1 MTHPAMRS
9 ATRRALDELRAHE
22 ETVLGGQG
30 RRGVSADTLTKI
42 AGELYAVADLL
53 VAQPRLR
60 RTLGDP
66 ATAPDSRAEL
76 AKTLFGGKVDRH
88 TLDLVQHAVSRRWST
103 PWDLTDALEGTG
115 DDALFAT
122 AEKSDTLDQVEDEL
136 FRFERIL
143 LAEGELSAL
152 LDEPSADVGRR
163 IALLDG
169 LLKNKVSPVTATLL
183 QHAVGSQRKRSVVLA
198 IDDLLETAAAR
209 RERSVARVISAVP
222 LTDAQQHR
230 LAEAL
235 SQMYGRAISVRTALD
250 PDVRGG
256 LVVRVGD
263 EVIDGSIATQFAAA
277 RAALA
282 G

>member
-22 ETVLGGQG
+22 NAVFGGGGQ
-30 RRGVSADTLTKI
+30 RGVSAATLTKI
-42 AGELYAVADLL
+42 AGELYSVADLL
-53 VAQPRLR
+53 VGQPRLR

-66 ATAPDSRAEL
+66 ATRPDSRAEL
-76 AKTLFGGKVDRH
+76 AATLFGGKVDRH
-88 TLDLVQHAVSRRWST
+88 TLDLVQAAVTQRWST
-103 PWDLTDALEGTG
+103 PWDLTDALEGAG

-122 AEKSDTLDQVEDEL
+122 AEKGRTLDQVEDEL

-143 LAEGELSAL
+143 LAEGELTAL
-152 LDEPSADVGRR
+152 LDEPSADVDRR
-163 IALLDG
+163 TALLDG
-169 LLKNKVSPVTATLL
+169 LVKNKVSPVTSTLL
-183 QHAVGSQRKRSVVLA
+183 HHAVGSQRKRSIVLA
-198 IDDLLETAAAR
+198 IDDLLEMAAAR
-209 RERSVARVISAVP
+209 RARTVARVISAVP
-222 LTDAQQHR
+222 LTDAQEQR
-230 LAEAL
+230 LADTL
-235 SQMYGRAISVRTALD
+235 SEMYGRAISVRTALD
-250 PDVRGG
+250 PEVRGG